1 MGNLGN
7 LDSIQHILVKFTYN
21 SKQFII
27 SAKYARYSSLER
39 LELWDELQSLRSA
52 CDMPRIIGRA
62 FHVIFNED
70 EKLGGLA
77 FEQQEA
83 MDFDCF
89 INNNSLTWSSSLEI
103 VTHGGMEGLKQN
115 VYSNNLRVLVNDIFI
130 ELFPSYEVQHLL
142 RQGSNHA
149 PLHLQCNTDEE
160 VIIKP
165 FRFLNFWTN
174 HQLRTL

>member
-83 MDFDCF
+83 MDFDFF
-89 INNNSLTWSSSLEI
+89 INNNTLAEVKFTRSSYTWWNGKIEA
-103 VTHGGMEGLKQN
+103 EC
-115 VYSNNLRVLVNDIFI
+115 IF
-130 ELFPSYEVQHLL
+130 
-142 RQGSNHA
+142 
-149 PLHLQCNTDEE
+149 
-160 VIIKP
+160 K
-165 FRFLNFWTN
+165 
-174 HQLRTL
+174 